1 MRSYLSTSK
10 FFQKM
15 KKKPHIKHVL
25 DNLQNYTEDEI
36 SQLPNMQQWIR
47 DELIELKKRNGKTA
61 DDVAFEVAMKMIAAS
76 KIDKD

>member
-15 KKKPHIKHVL
+15 KKKQHVQDVL
-25 DNLQNYTEDEI
+25 DNLQDYTEDEI
-36 SQLPNMQQWIR
+36 NCLPNVQQWIK

-61 DDVAFEVAMKMIAAS
+61 DDAAYDIAMKMIAAS
-76 KIDKD
+76 RIDKE